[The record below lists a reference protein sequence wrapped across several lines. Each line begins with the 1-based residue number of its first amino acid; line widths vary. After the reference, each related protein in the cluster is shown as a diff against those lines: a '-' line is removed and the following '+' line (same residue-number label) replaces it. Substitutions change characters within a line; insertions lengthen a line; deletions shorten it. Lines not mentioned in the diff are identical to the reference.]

1 MVLWRYIALKIGMK
15 KGYMLSFAVFIF
27 TLFPLILINTVG
39 IAFIIFF
46 LTGIGLSGALLFGD
60 IVLAAIIDQDELL
73 TKTRREGGFYGINAL
88 ITKLSTILVIVT
100 INLVFRSTGW
110 KVFTPT
116 GTIEIE
122 LGLKMLIFLFPAIAL
137 GIGILAIYKFPITK
151 EKYSEIKAKVEE
163 LHQEKL
169 KTVINN

>member
-1 MVLWRYIALKIGMK
+1 
-15 KGYMLSFAVFIF
+15 
-27 TLFPLILINTVG
+27 
-39 IAFIIFF
+39 
-46 LTGIGLSGALLFGD
+46 TGIGLSGALLFGD

-88 ITKLSTILVIVT
+88 ITKLSTILVIFT

-110 KVFTPT
+110 EIFTAT

-137 GIGILAIYKFPITK
+137 SIGIFAIYKFPITN
-151 EKYSEIKAKVEE
+151 EKYLEIKAKVEE
-163 LHQEKL
+163 LHKEKL
-169 KTVINN
+169 EKLRNN